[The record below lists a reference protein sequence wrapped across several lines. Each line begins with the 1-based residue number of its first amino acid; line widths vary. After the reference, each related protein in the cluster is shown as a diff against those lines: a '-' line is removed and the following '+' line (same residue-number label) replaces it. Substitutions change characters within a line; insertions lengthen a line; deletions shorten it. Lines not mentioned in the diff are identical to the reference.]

1 MNLLKM
7 LTGKRDKAQ
16 EEACLQLLLQVR
28 RILQAEDD
36 HYAIIAAVIDASG
49 ECSSQTA
56 RSLKKKYP
64 QLAELLEIIAVALDD
79 VEQRKRAGQGLAQIK
94 RECLAQLLIPDVA
107 EARGGELIALV
118 RKHPERFGT
127 DFARAMDG
135 GIAIAS
141 RAGQQDMV
149 KLLELVKEKA
159 RIAHDFVTKQPPAT
173 SVTEAKPVQEPIEE
187 LGDTSQEGNRIT
199 RRARRMGDRITR
211 VMGIDKGGA
220 GGSDHFGPSFEG
232 LLALWTALAQNS
244 AAVNQAQR
252 TFQSLMSASGVE
264 DVQQQVIGIAYQARS
279 EKEKAYAEWQKEEK
293 VLLEKADYRGLIR
306 AKLSASTVG
315 LEFGEYQPCAG
326 RLIQA
331 LYYSSK
337 VDFATLLNTL
347 SVAWPIGARLT
358 ELDQPPLGGLVN
370 KFLEQASDESQDP
383 AIKALLELSIIAFQ
397 VFSYLAMSK
406 IMDAQMSGDIYI
418 DTALGKAGEVDRAL
432 QWGLSAW
439 VRQQHAVP
447 SS

>member
-1 MNLLKM
+1 
-7 LTGKRDKAQ
+7 
-16 EEACLQLLLQVR
+16 
-28 RILQAEDD
+28 
-36 HYAIIAAVIDASG
+36 
-49 ECSSQTA
+49 
-56 RSLKKKYP
+56 
-64 QLAELLEIIAVALDD
+64 
-79 VEQRKRAGQGLAQIK
+79 
-94 RECLAQLLIPDVA
+94 
-107 EARGGELIALV
+107 
-118 RKHPERFGT
+118 
-127 DFARAMDG
+127 
-135 GIAIAS
+135 
-141 RAGQQDMV
+141 
-149 KLLELVKEKA
+149 
-159 RIAHDFVTKQPPAT
+159 
-173 SVTEAKPVQEPIEE
+173 
-187 LGDTSQEGNRIT
+187 
-199 RRARRMGDRITR
+199 MGDRITR
-211 VMGIDKGGA
+211 VMGIDTGGA